1 MFNKAT
7 ENDAQDL
14 KLLLSYMEAQ
24 DDVVQE
30 RKDELRDICLEFGI
44 NSPLLGDEFYDPN
57 APDLSRE
64 AQNFGDKISQICG
77 SRNLFQHYM
86 RNTRDM
92 LEMSKTN
99 RAEVDEE
106 RRRKFYILRYKLM
119 LDEKG
124 IDFFDSADL
133 KKMLD
138 LKVITRAAYK
148 R

>member
-106 RRRKFYILRYKLM
+106 RRRQFYILRYKLM
-119 LDEKG
+119 L
-124 IDFFDSADL
+124 
-133 KKMLD
+133 
-138 LKVITRAAYK
+138 
-148 R
+148 